1 MRVQK
6 SCSSVPKS
14 AHTLWPD
21 LSTHICELE
30 YDKDVKNEFFTRE
43 VAMKKHGKTSLEKH
57 LLKSMEELPFYSFEK
72 RLTDD

>member
-1 MRVQK
+1 MQK

-14 AHTLWPD
+14 AYTLWPD
-21 LSTHICELE
+21 LNTHMCELE
-30 YDKDVKNEFFTRE
+30 YDKDIKNEFFVGE
-43 VAMKKHGKTSLEKH
+43 IPIKKHGKTSLEKY

>member
-1 MRVQK
+1 MWVQK

-21 LSTHICELE
+21 LNTHMCELE
-30 YDKDVKNEFFTRE
+30 YDKDIKNAFFIGE
-43 VAMKKHGKTSLEKH
+43 ISIKKHGKTSLEKY